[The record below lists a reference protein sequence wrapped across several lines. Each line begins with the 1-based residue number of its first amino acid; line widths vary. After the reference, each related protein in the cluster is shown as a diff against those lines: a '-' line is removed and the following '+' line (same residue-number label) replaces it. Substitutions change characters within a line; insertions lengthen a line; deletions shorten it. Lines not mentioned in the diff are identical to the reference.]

1 MKKYVEYVFRKEKKP
16 IDIEKLYLK
25 IEALIQAEK
34 ENYVLT
40 NEDKSLIDSVV
51 EAGVENYEFYR
62 TPNDRYTLL
71 SKTSFRK
78 GRFFGNRAGEGFVI
92 CVTSYVNRE
101 GKQVVNEDK
110 YTITKDDCHG
120 AIDGDEVLIDIGG
133 NGRKPSIQT
142 IIDRRIENI
151 TGEVYRIGSSYFVKP
166 LDKRKQYLNIAL
178 DGEHVEGQIVSVALT
193 GTFDNNFYKGN
204 VVREFKHK
212 NDPRED
218 ILLEAFKC
226 GMPEGFSDESIK
238 QAESIPMSVS
248 SDDVKGRYDFTSWE
262 VFSIDG
268 KDTKDKDD
276 AISLIKLHNGNVL
289 LGVHIAD
296 VPYYV
301 PKASPIDRDAFTKG
315 TSYYFGGCVEP
326 QLPHKLSN
334 GICSLNDNVLRLTK
348 SILIEFDSS
357 GKVVSRS
364 LVPGVIN
371 SRIGMN
377 YDDVNKILKDG
388 EVVPGYEPYVETL
401 KEMERLA
408 KKLRKRRK
416 SDGAIEFSRPELKF
430 IHDEDGNVVGIDY
443 RYQDVSENLIEEFM
457 LAANVNVGEI
467 LTDAGFPCVYRIHDV
482 PNGERL
488 EEFLRLLDV
497 LGIPFE
503 FNANDICEDKH
514 LLQVLTKH
522 INDKGGRLSPM
533 LNTNLI
539 RCMSHACYS
548 TKNIGHYGTGFD
560 LYTHFTSPIR
570 RLADLTLSRIIDECY
585 FESDEKI
592 KERNRKRWNVDAYE
606 YAQQASKM
614 ERVEEEVEK
623 QVNLMETAEYLS
635 QFVGEEFE
643 GTISSLS
650 NNGITICLD
659 NMLEGRVRTR
669 SLNGD
674 YIYNPET
681 FTLLSINGGDNYYI
695 GDRVKV
701 RLEVASKENKTVEF
715 SILEKI
721 HENNIPDKDKSN
733 QYVKDKAKDD
743 KIRKSYK
750 K

>member
-1 MKKYVEYVFRKEKKP
+1 MKKYVEYVLRKEKKP
-16 IDIEKLYLK
+16 IDIEKLYSK
-25 IEALIQAEK
+25 VESLIQIDNAS
-34 ENYVLT
+34 YVLT
-40 NEDKSLIDSVV
+40 AEDKAVIDKVL
-51 EAGVENYEFYR
+51 EEGVSNYEFYQ
-62 TPNDRYTLL
+62 TPSDKYTLL

-78 GRFFGNRAGEGFVI
+78 GRFFGNRAGEGYVI

-101 GKQVVNEDK
+101 GKQIVNEDK
-110 YTITKDDCHG
+110 YAITKDDCHG
-120 AIDGDEVLIDIGG
+120 AIDGDLVLIDIGY
-133 NGRKPSIQT
+133 NGKKPAVQT
-142 IIDRRIENI
+142 VIERSLDNI
-151 TGEVYRIGSSYFVKP
+151 TGEVYRIGGSYFVKP

-178 DGEHVEGQIVSVALT
+178 DGEHVEGQIVSVTLE
-193 GTFDNNFYKGN
+193 GSLENNFYKGK

-212 NDPRED
+212 DDPRED

-226 GMPEGFSDESIK
+226 GMPEGFSDDSIK
-238 QAESIPMSVS
+238 QLESIPMTVS
-248 SDDVKGRYDFTSWE
+248 TEDMKGRYDFTDWD

-276 AISLIKLHNGNVL
+276 AISLRRLRNGNLL

-334 GICSLNDNVLRLTK
+334 GICSLNDGVLRLTK
-348 SILIEFDSS
+348 TILIEYDPS

-388 EVVPGYEPYVETL
+388 EVVPGYEPYIDTL
-401 KEMERLA
+401 RDMATLA

-430 IHDEDGNVVGIDY
+430 IHDEDGKVVGLDY

-482 PNGERL
+482 PNEERL

-497 LGIPFE
+497 IGIPFE
-503 FNANDICEDKH
+503 FSAEDICEDKH
-514 LLQVLTKH
+514 LLQLLTKH
-522 INDKGGRLSPM
+522 IMDKGGKLSGM
-533 LNTNLI
+533 LSTNLI

-585 FESDEKI
+585 FEEDEKI
-592 KERNRKRWNVDAYE
+592 RERNRKRWNVDAYE
-606 YAQQASKM
+606 FAQQATKM

-635 QFVGEEFE
+635 QFIGEEFE
-643 GTISSLS
+643 GTITSLS
-650 NNGITICLD
+650 NNGITISLD
-659 NMLEGRVRTR
+659 NMLEGRVRIR
-669 SLNGD
+669 SLGGN
-674 YIYNPET
+674 YVYNPET
-681 FTLLSINGGDNYYI
+681 FTLLNINGGDNYYI

-701 RLEVASKENKTVEF
+701 KLEVASKENKTVEF

-733 QYVKDKAKDD
+733 QYVKKNAIDRRAK
-743 KIRKSYK
+743 KSY
-750 K
+750 

>member
-1 MKKYVEYVFRKEKKP
+1 MKKYVDLVLLKSKKP
-16 IDIEKLYLK
+16 IDRENIYLK
-25 IEALIQAEK
+25 VYNLIR
-34 ENYVLT
+34 ENDSEYQMTDENKATIDNIIGQGVKNLEYYETPT
-40 NEDKSLIDSVV
+40 NK
-51 EAGVENYEFYR
+51 
-62 TPNDRYTLL
+62 YTLL

-78 GRFFGNRAGEGFVI
+78 GRFFGNRAGEGYVV
-92 CVTSYVNRE
+92 CVTSYINKE

-110 YTITKDDCHG
+110 YSITKDDCHG
-120 AIDGDEVLIDIGG
+120 AIDGDVVLIDIGH
-133 NGRKPSIQT
+133 NGKKPTVQSVLE
-142 IIDRRIENI
+142 RSLENI
-151 TGEVYRIGSSYFVKP
+151 TGEIYRVGGHYFVKP

-178 DGEHVEGQIVSVALT
+178 EGEHVEGQIVSVVLT
-193 GTFDNNFYKGN
+193 ETGGDNFYIGK

-212 NDPRED
+212 DDPRED

-226 GMPEGFSDESIK
+226 GMPEGFSDESMK
-238 QAESIPMSVS
+238 QLENIPMSVS
-248 SDDVKGRYDFTSWE
+248 ADDMKGRYDFTDWE

-276 AISLIKLHNGNVL
+276 AISLRKLRNGNVL

-301 PKASPIDRDAFTKG
+301 PKASPIDRDAFAKG

-334 GICSLNDNVLRLTK
+334 GICSLNDGVLRLTK
-348 SILIEFDSS
+348 SILIEYDSS

-371 SRIGMN
+371 SKIGMN

-388 EVVPGYEPYVETL
+388 EVVPGYEAHIDTL
-401 KEMERLA
+401 KEMAILA

-430 IHDEDGNVVGIDY
+430 IHNEEGKPIDIAY

-467 LTDAGFPCVYRIHDV
+467 LTEAGFPCVYRIHDV
-482 PNGERL
+482 PNDERL
-488 EEFLRLLDV
+488 KEFLRLLEV
-497 LGIPFE
+497 LDIPFD
-503 FNANDICEDKH
+503 FSADDICEDKH
-514 LLQVLTKH
+514 LLQLLTKH
-522 INDKGGRLSPM
+522 INDKGGKLSLM
-533 LNTNLI
+533 LNNNLI

-585 FESDEKI
+585 FEADDKKREKA
-592 KERNRKRWNVDAYE
+592 RKKWNVDAFE
-606 YAQQASKM
+606 YAQQATKM

-623 QVNLMETAEYLS
+623 QVNLMQTAEYLS

-643 GTISSLS
+643 GTITSLS
-650 NNGITICLD
+650 GNGITITLD
-659 NMLEGRVRTR
+659 NMLEGRIRIR
-669 SLNGD
+669 NLGGD
-674 YIYNPET
+674 YVYNPET
-681 FTLLSINGGDNYYI
+681 FTLLNVNGGNDYYI
-695 GDRVKV
+695 GDRLRVK
-701 RLEVASKENKTVEF
+701 LEVASKENKTVEF
-715 SILEKI
+715 SVVKKI
-721 HENNIPDKDKSN
+721 YENDIPDKDKSN
-733 QYVKDKAKDD
+733 QYVKNLALDKKAK
-743 KIRKSYK
+743 KSY
-750 K
+750 

>member
-1 MKKYVEYVFRKEKKP
+1 MKKYVEYVLRKEKKP

-25 IEALIQAEK
+25 VESLIQE
-34 ENYVLT
+34 EIDDYVLSA
-40 NEDKSLIDSVV
+40 EGKALIDSVL
-51 EAGVENYEFYR
+51 EAGIKDYEIYK

-78 GRFFGNRAGEGFVI
+78 GRFIGNRAGEGVVV
-92 CVTSYVNRE
+92 CYTSYVNRE
-101 GKQVVNEDK
+101 GKQIVNEDK
-110 YTITKDDCHG
+110 YSITKDDCHG
-120 AIDGDEVLIDIGG
+120 AIDGDVVLIDIGY
-133 NGRKPSIQT
+133 NGKKPSVQNV
-142 IIDRRIENI
+142 IERSLDNI
-151 TGEVYRIGSSYFVKP
+151 TGVVFRIGGSFFVKP

-178 DGEHVEGQIVSVALT
+178 DGEYVEGQIVSVALT
-193 GTFDNNFYKGN
+193 GSLENNFYKGK

-212 NDPRED
+212 DDPRED

-226 GMPEGFSDESIK
+226 GMPEGFSDDSMK
-238 QAESIPMSVS
+238 QLESIPMSVS
-248 SDDVKGRYDFTSWE
+248 SDDMKGRYDFTDWD

-276 AISLIKLHNGNVL
+276 AISLMKLRNGNML

-334 GICSLNDNVLRLTK
+334 GICSLNDGVLRLTK
-348 SILIEFDSS
+348 TILIEYDPS
-357 GKVVSRS
+357 GKVISRS

-371 SRIGMN
+371 SKIGMN

-388 EVVPGYEPYVETL
+388 EVAPGYEPYVDIL
-401 KEMERLA
+401 REMARLA
-408 KKLRKRRK
+408 KTLRKRRK
-416 SDGAIEFSRPELKF
+416 SNGSIEFTRPELKF
-430 IHDEDGNVVGIDY
+430 KHDEDGKVVGLDY

-457 LAANVNVGEI
+457 LAANVNVGEM
-467 LTDAGFPCVYRIHDV
+467 LTDAGFPCLYRIHDV
-482 PNGERL
+482 PNAERL
-488 EEFLRLLDV
+488 EEFLRLLDAI
-497 LGIPFE
+497 GIPFE
-503 FNANDICEDKH
+503 FSAEDICEDKH
-514 LLQVLTKH
+514 LLQLLTKH
-522 INDKGGRLSPM
+522 IMDKGGKLSGM

-585 FESDEKI
+585 FESDDKI
-592 KERNRKRWNVDAYE
+592 RERNKKRWNVDAYE
-606 YAQQASKM
+606 FAQQASRM
-614 ERVEEEVEK
+614 ERLEEEVEK

-635 QFVGEEFE
+635 QFIGEEFE
-643 GTISSLS
+643 GTITSLS
-650 NNGITICLD
+650 NNGITISLD

-669 SLNGD
+669 SLRGE
-674 YIYNPET
+674 YVYNPET
-681 FTLLSINGGDNYYI
+681 FTLLSIQGGENYYI

-701 RLEVASKENKTVEF
+701 KLEVASKENKTVEF
-715 SILEKI
+715 SIVEKI

-733 QYVKDKAKDD
+733 QYVKTNAIDRRA
-743 KIRKSYK
+743 RKS
-750 K
+750 

>member
-1 MKKYVEYVFRKEKKP
+1 MKKYVEYVLRKEKKP
-16 IDIEKLYLK
+16 IDIEKLYSK
-25 IEALIQAEK
+25 VESLIQIDNAS
-34 ENYVLT
+34 YVLT
-40 NEDKSLIDSVV
+40 AEDKAVIDKVL
-51 EAGVENYEFYR
+51 EEGVSNYEFYQ
-62 TPNDRYTLL
+62 TPSDKYTLL

-78 GRFFGNRAGEGFVI
+78 GRFFGNRAGEGYVI

-101 GKQVVNEDK
+101 GKQIVNEDK

-120 AIDGDEVLIDIGG
+120 AIDGDLVLIDIGY
-133 NGRKPSIQT
+133 NGKKPAVQT
-142 IIDRRIENI
+142 VIERSLDNI
-151 TGEVYRIGSSYFVKP
+151 TGEVYRIGGSYFVKP

-178 DGEHVEGQIVSVALT
+178 DGEHVEGQIVSVTLE
-193 GTFDNNFYKGN
+193 GSLENNFYKGK

-212 NDPRED
+212 DDPRED

-238 QAESIPMSVS
+238 QLESIPMTVS
-248 SDDVKGRYDFTSWE
+248 SEDMKGRYDFTDWD

-276 AISLIKLHNGNVL
+276 AISLRRLRNGNLL

-334 GICSLNDNVLRLTK
+334 GICSLNDGVLRLTK
-348 SILIEFDSS
+348 TILIEYDPS

-388 EVVPGYEPYVETL
+388 EVVPGYEPYIDTL
-401 KEMERLA
+401 RDMASLA

-430 IHDEDGNVVGIDY
+430 IHDEDGKVIDLAY

-467 LTDAGFPCVYRIHDV
+467 LTDSGFPCVYRIHDV
-482 PNGERL
+482 PNTERL

-497 LGIPFE
+497 IGIPFE
-503 FNANDICEDKH
+503 FSAEDICEDKH
-514 LLQVLTKH
+514 LLQLLTKH
-522 INDKGGRLSPM
+522 IMDKGGKLSGM
-533 LNTNLI
+533 LSTNLI

-585 FESDEKI
+585 FEEDEKI
-592 KERNRKRWNVDAYE
+592 RERNRKRWNVDAYE
-606 YAQQASKM
+606 FAQQATKM

-635 QFVGEEFE
+635 QFIGEEFE
-643 GTISSLS
+643 GTITSLS
-650 NNGITICLD
+650 NNGITISLD
-659 NMLEGRVRTR
+659 NMLEGRVRIR
-669 SLNGD
+669 SLGGN
-674 YIYNPET
+674 YVYNPET
-681 FTLLSINGGDNYYI
+681 FTLLNINGGDNYYI

-701 RLEVASKENKTVEF
+701 KLEVASKENKTVEF
-715 SILEKI
+715 SILEKT

-733 QYVKDKAKDD
+733 QYVKKNAIDRRTK
-743 KIRKSYK
+743 KSY
-750 K
+750 

>member
-1 MKKYVEYVFRKEKKP
+1 MKKYVEYVLRKEKKP
-16 IDIEKLYLK
+16 IDIEKLYSK
-25 IEALIQAEK
+25 VESLIQVDNES
-34 ENYVLT
+34 YVLT
-40 NEDKSLIDSVV
+40 DEDKEVINSILK
-51 EAGVENYEFYR
+51 EGVSNYEFYQ
-62 TPNDRYTLL
+62 TPSDKYTLL

-78 GRFFGNRAGEGFVI
+78 GRFFGNRAGEGYVI

-101 GKQVVNEDK
+101 GKQIVNEDK

-120 AIDGDEVLIDIGG
+120 AIDGDLVLIDIGY
-133 NGRKPSIQT
+133 NGKKPAVQT
-142 IIDRRIENI
+142 VIERSLDNI
-151 TGEVYRIGSSYFVKP
+151 TGEVYRIGGSFFVKP
-166 LDKRKQYLNIAL
+166 LDKRKQYLNIAI
-178 DGEHVEGQIVSVALT
+178 DGEHVEGQIVSVSLE
-193 GTFDNNFYKGN
+193 GSLENNFYKGK

-212 NDPRED
+212 DDPRED

-238 QAESIPMSVS
+238 QLESIPMTVS
-248 SDDVKGRYDFTSWE
+248 TEDMKGRYDFTDWD

-276 AISLIKLHNGNVL
+276 AISLRRLRNGNLL

-334 GICSLNDNVLRLTK
+334 GICSLNDGVLRLTK
-348 SILIEFDSS
+348 TILIEYDPS

-388 EVVPGYEPYVETL
+388 EVVPGYEPYIDTL
-401 KEMERLA
+401 RDMASLA

-430 IHDEDGNVVGIDY
+430 IRDEDGKVVDLAY

-467 LTDAGFPCVYRIHDV
+467 LTDSGFPCVYRIHDV
-482 PNGERL
+482 PNTERL

-497 LGIPFE
+497 IGIPFE
-503 FNANDICEDKH
+503 FSAEDICEDKH
-514 LLQVLTKH
+514 LLQLLTKH
-522 INDKGGRLSPM
+522 IMDKGGKLSGM
-533 LNTNLI
+533 LSTNLI

-585 FESDEKI
+585 FEEDEKI
-592 KERNRKRWNVDAYE
+592 RERNRKRWNVDAYE
-606 YAQQASKM
+606 FAQQATKM

-635 QFVGEEFE
+635 QFIGEEFE
-643 GTISSLS
+643 GTITSLS
-650 NNGITICLD
+650 NNGITISLD
-659 NMLEGRVRTR
+659 NMLEGRVRIR
-669 SLNGD
+669 SLGGN
-674 YIYNPET
+674 YVYNPET
-681 FTLLSINGGDNYYI
+681 FTLLNINGGDNYYI

-701 RLEVASKENKTVEF
+701 KLEVASKENKTVEF

-733 QYVKDKAKDD
+733 QYVKKNAIDRRAK
-743 KIRKSYK
+743 KSY
-750 K
+750 